1 MIVMIGKRTLDD
13 EKLAVIT
20 FTGPFSK
27 TLEVLE
33 EVSDF
38 VSSNDK
44 LEADGDPTVIFYTAP
59 LKDEGRYDVGIPVKG
74 ESEGDGK
81 VKIVTI
87 PGHTVIFTEYSED
100 REEAYRKLIEYVEE
114 NRLDVIGAP
123 REILHGDVREIQ
135 FPVVL

>member
-1 MIVMIGKRTLDD
+1 MIGKRTLDD

-87 PGHTVIFTEYSED
+87 PGHSVIFTEYSED

>member
-1 MIVMIGKRTLDD
+1 MIGKRTLND
-13 EKLAVIT
+13 EKLALIT
-20 FTGPFSK
+20 FTGPLSK
-27 TLEVLE
+27 TQEVLE

-38 VSSNDK
+38 VSSSDK
-44 LEADGDPTVIFYTAP
+44 LEADGNPTLIFYTAP

-74 ESEGDGK
+74 DSEGDGK
-81 VKIVTI
+81 IRVVTI

-100 REEAYRKLIEYVEE
+100 REEAYRRLIEYVEE

-123 REILHGDVREIQ
+123 REVLHGDVREIQ

>member
-1 MIVMIGKRTLDD
+1 MIGKRTLDD

-81 VKIVTI
+81 VRIVTI
-87 PGHTVIFTEYSED
+87 PGHTVIFTEYSEA

>member
-81 VKIVTI
+81 VRIVTI
-87 PGHTVIFTEYSED
+87 PGHSVIFTEYSED

>member
-1 MIVMIGKRTLDD
+1 MIGKRTLDD

-20 FTGPFSK
+20 FTGSFSK

-81 VKIVTI
+81 VRIVTI